1 MTAER
6 RKQQDDSFSERN
18 IDLMVGCCLGY
29 PAPSDFSP
37 PAVAQL
43 APAEKAPRP
52 MARMPVPIVQAPL
65 AQSSDSL
72 LWSVQSVLPTVEE
85 IEAELAPAARADR
98 PKRGKR

>member
-65 AQSSDSL
+65 AQSFDSL

-85 IEAELAPAARADR
+85 IEAELT
-98 PKRGKR
+98 PKRRKR